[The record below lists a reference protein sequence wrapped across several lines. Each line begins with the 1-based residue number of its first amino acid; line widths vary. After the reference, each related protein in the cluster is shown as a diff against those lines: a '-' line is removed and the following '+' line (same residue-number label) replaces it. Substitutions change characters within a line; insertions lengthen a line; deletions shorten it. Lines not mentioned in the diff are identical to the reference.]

1 MGTGMGT
8 QGTKR
13 LYSIFSVH
21 QQAVTFRSSFQTSN
35 FKLRHIQNVFPNITR
50 WAPCTNIDKDTTR
63 IYTLLFNSVKSKN
76 IFRNHYIV

>member
-1 MGTGMGT
+1 MGT

-35 FKLRHIQNVFPNITR
+35 FKLLHLQNVFPNITS
-50 WAPCTNIDKDTTR
+50 WTPCINIDEDTTR
-63 IYTLLFNSVKSKN
+63 IYTLLFNSVNSKKN
-76 IFRNHYIV
+76 FRNHYII